1 VSTAA
6 AGQRDPGLQPER
18 TTLAWVRTAAS
29 LAAVAFLCLRYVP
42 GSSVVIQVLGTWA
55 IVSASVVV
63 VTARRRY
70 ERVSER
76 FDAGR
81 AVYPFA
87 LLLGLAVT
95 VVALAAVSAA
105 VILVDGR

>member
-6 AGQRDPGLQPER
+6 AGPRDPGLQPER

-42 GSSVVIQVLGTWA
+42 GSSVLIQVLGTWA

-70 ERVSER
+70 ERVSEH
-76 FDAGR
+76 FAAGR
-81 AVYPFA
+81 VVYPFA
-87 LLLGLAVT
+87 LMLGLAVT
-95 VVALAAVSAA
+95 VACLAAVSAL
-105 VILVDGR
+105 VILVVGR

>member
-1 VSTAA
+1 
-6 AGQRDPGLQPER
+6 
-18 TTLAWVRTAAS
+18 
-29 LAAVAFLCLRYVP
+29 
-42 GSSVVIQVLGTWA
+42 TWA

-63 VTARRRY
+63 VTARHRY